1 MSDARE
7 NGFAYA
13 GKPGNRLYSVGT
25 CRVCRLALFN
35 DKPVAREFCYLHEEA
50 ACTQPQPTTQAP
62 STAT

>member
-13 GKPGNRLYSVGT
+13 GKPGNRYYMVGK
-25 CRVCRLALFN
+25 CKVCGLALGS
-35 DKPVAREFCYLHEEA
+35 DEPVAREFCSIHEEA